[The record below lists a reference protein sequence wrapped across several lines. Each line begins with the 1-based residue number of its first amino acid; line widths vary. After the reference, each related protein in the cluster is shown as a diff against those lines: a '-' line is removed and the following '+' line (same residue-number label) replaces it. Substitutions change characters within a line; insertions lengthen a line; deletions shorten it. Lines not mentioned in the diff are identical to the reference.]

1 MEQDFK
7 KVEELEKEVKLLKN
21 EVKQTLISIREF
33 LMGIK
38 LPLPAEEVA
47 QEEKQSA
54 YDETPPQFHGN
65 DVSNTQPLQQP
76 LPSLEKPSAGD
87 FAPPEQTEI
96 PPIGPENLEDESSLE
111 TPPDVVPPTNEVP
124 PPEEILSPDVEPSLE
139 DTTLQDDTLSSPEN
153 SELVEPQADLEQPEE
168 EKMKQEGE
176 MGQPVPQV
184 NQLANLIR
192 WVSAAKKEIGSEQLA
207 AFLEV
212 YSVTGGLSA
221 ESKAVIQ
228 HVANIV
234 AQQTADPDAVDT
246 WTRLTLE
253 LHGILSGGGQPLRL
267 PEIANNEEKVDEVQD
282 NPNGNGAKDNNLVKL
297 KLILPGTNGEEKEFG
312 ITLSPDGNGKVH

>member
-1 MEQDFK
+1 MEPDK
-7 KVEELEKEVKLLKN
+7 RVEELEKEIKLLKN

-54 YDETPPQFHGN
+54 YEELSPPIEDN
-65 DVSNTQPLQQP
+65 DIPKP
-76 LPSLEKPSAGD
+76 KPPEEHLPSPEKPNTDD

-96 PPIGPENLEDESSLE
+96 PPIGTENLEDEASLE
-111 TPPDVVPPTNEVP
+111 TPPDVVPPSDAVP
-124 PPEEILSPDVEPSLE
+124 PLE
-139 DTTLQDDTLSSPEN
+139 DMPLQDDSLSSPET
-153 SELVEPQADLEQPEE
+153 SELEEQQADLEQPEE

-184 NQLANLIR
+184 NLLANLIR
-192 WVSAAKKEIGSEQLA
+192 WVSAAKKEIGSEQLS

-212 YSVTGGLSA
+212 YSVTGCLSA
-221 ESKAVIQ
+221 ESKEVIQ
-228 HVANIV
+228 FVASIV
-234 AQQTADPDAVDT
+234 AQQTADSDAVDI
-246 WTRLTLE
+246 WQRLTLE

-267 PEIANNEEKVDEVQD
+267 PELSNNDETVDEEQD
-282 NPNGNGAKDNNLVKL
+282 NTNGDGANKDKLVKL
-297 KLILPGTNGEEKEFG
+297 KLVLPGDNGEEKEFA
-312 ITLSPDGNGKVH
+312 ITLSPDVDGKDH